1 MADLNNLPERGVPG
15 THLSVRHSPD
25 AVAALRAS
33 IARQNLTID
42 VDATTGD
49 VVLYLSAAKTTYI
62 TFSAA
67 TGATKLVVAGVDR
80 GSIESGLMGDK
91 DPQESVLSRYDP
103 TPNLPVTPTEGD
115 RYLATATANTW
126 TKDYIYT
133 LNGASAWDEYV
144 PDEGA
149 LVEVEDENVW
159 YTFTGAAWIRFEE
172 QIAHALLAGLQG
184 GTTSE
189 YFHLTEAQHA
199 AFYLGQTGV
208 LGRFDPTAALPVA
221 PSDWDAYLATATANG
236 WTDGNCYVW
245 NGAAWIVVVVAEG
258 QKLWVADE
266 DLIYAYDGAT
276 WGILQAKD
284 AGGHDHGAATG
295 AGATHTH
302 AITDPN
308 HDHGAATAAGATHTH
323 AITDPN
329 HDHGAATGSDGAA
342 TIPMSLRGSMP
353 TPSQPFIGGPFAV
366 IPSTPNP
373 GGAAWMEYNTAIEP
387 DLAINWTESNNGV
400 NGVLTLDGAGP
411 NIILTDAMWGGFTA
425 AMVGKYVYIQN
436 DATVPGNNGLYG
448 RIASYTSP
456 TAVVLDVGTG
466 SFGALAVSAGT
477 VDFLVYE
484 FKCGDCTISYRNLNT
499 LLGNDETR
507 VITQEEIEDA
517 CVADEIAEGWMSPNM
532 PKCAIPI
539 ERAVVYVAE
548 ITFEFVATADAE
560 VFDLYTGADSG
571 FAMIHGCAFVH
582 QFIDLAGGQNVILG
596 TTTIYAVEGLVRPS
610 APVGVAGDIQATCFL
625 PLPDHTHA
633 IAADATGVTADAEA
647 THTHA
652 IAADA
657 TGVTADAEATHTHS
671 ITAAGDHAHDVGV

>member
-80 GSIESGLMGDK
+80 GSIESGLMDDK

-133 LNGASAWDEYV
+133 LNSASAWDEYV

-189 YFHLTEAQHA
+189 YFHLTETQHA

-284 AGGHDHGAATG
+284 AGGHDHGGASG
-295 AGATHTH
+295 AGASHTH

-308 HDHGAATAAGATHTH
+308 HDHGAASGAGGAHTHVFTGTALPTTTGKVDDNAGSPGGNPLYVTGILGMFGGFNANNAVSGTPMEWELADGSMTQVLHNGSPAGFAVYFDKDLADGERWNANIARDGKDIYVPTTTGLLVKVVHKGSPTGIAVAFDDGAVADVNRMNADFTGAGDAGDKTCSTDDERTQYGQVAAGTNATEAVHTH
-323 AITDPN
+323 P
-329 HDHGAATGSDGAA
+329 
-342 TIPMSLRGSMP
+342 
-353 TPSQPFIGGPFAV
+353 
-366 IPSTPNP
+366 
-373 GGAAWMEYNTAIEP
+373 
-387 DLAINWTESNNGV
+387 
-400 NGVLTLDGAGP
+400 
-411 NIILTDAMWGGFTA
+411 
-425 AMVGKYVYIQN
+425 
-436 DATVPGNNGLYG
+436 
-448 RIASYTSP
+448 
-456 TAVVLDVGTG
+456 
-466 SFGALAVSAGT
+466 
-477 VDFLVYE
+477 
-484 FKCGDCTISYRNLNT
+484 
-499 LLGNDETR
+499 
-507 VITQEEIEDA
+507 
-517 CVADEIAEGWMSPNM
+517 
-532 PKCAIPI
+532 
-539 ERAVVYVAE
+539 
-548 ITFEFVATADAE
+548 
-560 VFDLYTGADSG
+560 
-571 FAMIHGCAFVH
+571 
-582 QFIDLAGGQNVILG
+582 
-596 TTTIYAVEGLVRPS
+596 
-610 APVGVAGDIQATCFL
+610 
-625 PLPDHTHA
+625 

-647 THTHA
+647 THTHP
-652 IAADA
+652 ITADA

>member
-647 THTHA
+647 THTH
-652 IAADA
+652 
-657 TGVTADAEATHTHS
+657 S

>member
-67 TGATKLVVAGVDR
+67 TGATKVVVAGVDR